1 MSQSRTTRRIRGSK
15 SGSPAPKRSGRNQAA
30 IKVGKWPLRVK
41 TDALADARAG
51 AATRP
56 APPIAGTTLDGKRLA
71 LADLRGKPVVINVW
85 SSW

>member
-1 MSQSRTTRRIRGSK
+1 MQRGLAL
-15 SGSPAPKRSGRNQAA
+15 GLCALLLAVAA
-30 IKVGKWPLRVK
+30 TP
-41 TDALADARAG
+41 AG

-71 LADLRGKPVVINVW
+71 LGDLRGKPVVINVW

>member
-1 MSQSRTTRRIRGSK
+1 MLLLVVAA
-15 SGSPAPKRSGRNQAA
+15 AP
-30 IKVGKWPLRVK
+30 
-41 TDALADARAG
+41 AG

-71 LADLRGKPVVINVW
+71 LGNLRGKPVVINVW